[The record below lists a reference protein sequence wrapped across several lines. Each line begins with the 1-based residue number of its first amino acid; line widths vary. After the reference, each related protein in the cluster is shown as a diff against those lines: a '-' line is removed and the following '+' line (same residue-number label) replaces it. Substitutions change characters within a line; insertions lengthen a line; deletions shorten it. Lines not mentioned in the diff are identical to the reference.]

1 MKWYKETILMLSVD
15 EMFFIRGGDGI
26 EVVPDPPPP
35 PPPPPPIGTGG
46 KCLVNLVSASPLPCY
61 IE

>member
-46 KCLVNLVSASPLPCY
+46 
-61 IE
+61 